1 MNKQP
6 KKIYIVRKYILA
18 KDAKEALRLD
28 KVTPVD
34 DVWAEDAT
42 HKEYLDNQIKNVLGF
57 K

>member
-1 MNKQP
+1 MAKQP